1 MAETVLIIL
10 ATLLA
15 IIFIAANFKRTTV
28 FEYERGLKY
37 SKGKFAGIVAPGRYF
52 HTVKTVI
59 QKLDMRLR
67 SVTVGGQEVLTS
79 DGISLKISLVA
90 QYEIVDANI
99 AINKVLD
106 YQTTLYAELQ
116 MVLRELVGKMKI
128 DEILERRQEV
138 ATSLMEQAAGRVL
151 AFGLKLI
158 AANIKDIMFPG
169 EFKKIF
175 AQVVKARQE
184 GLVVLEKARCETAA
198 LRNLANAAK
207 LIESNPALMQ
217 LRLLQT
223 VSEASGNSIIL
234 KMSQP
239 IPESAKEAGNN
250 E

>member
-1 MAETVLIIL
+1 F
-10 ATLLA
+10 A

-37 SKGKFAGIVAPGRYF
+37 SNGKFAGIVAPGRYF
-52 HTVKTVI
+52 HIAKTVI
-59 QKLDMRLR
+59 LKLDMRLR
-67 SVTVGGQEVLTS
+67 SVTIGGQEVLTS

-90 QYEIVDANI
+90 QYEIADANV

-116 MVLRELVGKMKI
+116 TVLREFVGKMKI

-138 ATSLMEQAAGRVL
+138 AASLLEQAAGRVQ

-184 GLVVLEKARCETAA
+184 GL
-198 LRNLANAAK
+198 
-207 LIESNPALMQ
+207 
-217 LRLLQT
+217 
-223 VSEASGNSIIL
+223 
-234 KMSQP
+234 
-239 IPESAKEAGNN
+239 
-250 E
+250 